1 MPPTYSPFWKPFESL
16 SRLAI
21 ARKKINMGGLT
32 LGQPDAVDALGGD
45 DWKAFAESA
54 KLFELWSAPAESP
67 WSSYHKPTLFA
78 ALDGFVDPKPVPV
91 PGLDLA
97 SAPRSP
103 PAWVNARTAIV
114 LDLPGEVSVA
124 YAAWLSLRGG
134 HAPCVTFNNWP
145 HAKMLVD
152 MARPLG
158 ALLAYAPWVRQA
170 WDLMDEPKRA
180 PPVLVLDSR
189 RLGDRTPKP
198 RDFDNRY
205 YLLES
210 DLPSSQKL
218 ANAGVERLVYVRA
231 QGQPPTVPEEKD
243 DMNGYLHSV
252 GKLVPTFVAEASLDT
267 WLLGEPR
274 AFSATIRKTPFS
286 TTKDPAFKGF
296 RRNAAGGFGVLVPEP
311 SSGGG

>member
-21 ARKKINMGGLT
+21 GRKKINMGGLT
-32 LGQPDAVDALGGD
+32 LGQPDAVDAVGGD

-54 KLFELWSAPAESP
+54 KLYDLWSPPAASP

-78 ALDGFVDPKPVPV
+78 ALDGFVAPKPIPV

-97 SAPRSP
+97 NAPRSP
-103 PAWVNARTAIV
+103 PHWADARTAII

-124 YAAWLSLRGG
+124 YGAWLALRGG
-134 HAPCVTFNNWP
+134 YSPSVTFNNWP

-158 ALLAYAPWVRQA
+158 ALLAYSPWVQQA
-170 WDLMDEPKRA
+170 DLMEDPERA
-180 PPVLVLDSR
+180 PPALVLDAR
-189 RLGDRTPKP
+189 RLGDRKPKP
-198 RDFDNRY
+198 KDFDNRY
-205 YLLES
+205 YLIES
-210 DLPSSQKL
+210 DLPSGQTL
-218 ANAGVERLVYVRA
+218 VNAGIEKLVYVRLL
-231 QGQPPTVPEEKD
+231 GTVAPVREELD

-252 GKLVPTFVAEASLDT
+252 GKQVTTFVAEASPDS

-274 AFSATIRKTPFS
+274 AFSATIRKTAFS